1 VAAGQGET
9 ISLRLPPTFEQ
20 VDASCGSQHFATGTL
35 WFGDGSQKTLSAFT
49 VWMSM
54 LICWKNHK
62 EFIGHPQVVQLL
74 SSMLVIG
81 TIYKATDSATTNSLQ
96 SLIGKIVKQNA
107 DSRVQPVSSLQWA
120 SILMAMKDE
129 SGGPLGFDAAMDA
142 YNQHPEVRAMSGKT
156 DESGAGS
163 IALDRRRKLA
173 VKNWL
178 ERTCPDAFGI
188 VEAST
193 HDLAFSL
200 GPFGETIA
208 SYQFLFLGSTT
219 TGLAPNLACELHP
232 LDHEAFVPIDYKL
245 PMNDL
250 GQTILFKRIQS
261 TFDRETKLVS
271 AAHKKKYR
279 LGEENLKNL
288 RNLCCLFAQLVPH
301 LETRLPPPDMKKW
314 VKEFSESAQRDE
326 DIKFIM
332 DAQPVN
338 FSLSMLPSSCA
349 VAQEQAQQR
358 EQAICLTVEKQRL
371 DVLDAQWSFFKSALM
386 RDQCLIEKIKEVPR
400 KVATKLHQKQVKHMQ
415 EQAKAGEARWCD
427 PGVKV

>member
-1 VAAGQGET
+1 MVWGWVTKKRIGLHRLDVNVDLLEEPQRIHWSSSSGPVAIKHAGDWHHLQ
-9 ISLRLPPTFEQ
+9 SHR
-20 VDASCGSQHFATGTL
+20 
-35 WFGDGSQKTLSAFT
+35 FG
-49 VWMSM
+49 
-54 LICWKNHK
+54 NY
-62 EFIGHPQVVQLL
+62 QLL
-74 SSMLVIG
+74 AEL
-81 TIYKATDSATTNSLQ
+81 D
-96 SLIGKIVKQNA
+96 GKIVKQNA

-142 YNQHPEVRAMSGKT
+142 YNQHPEVRAMSDKT

-178 ERTCPDAFGI
+178 ERTCPDAFAI

-261 TFDRETKLVS
+261 TFDRETTLVS

-279 LGEENLKNL
+279 LGK
-288 RNLCCLFAQLVPH
+288 R
-301 LETRLPPPDMKKW
+301 T
-314 VKEFSESAQRDE
+314 
-326 DIKFIM
+326 
-332 DAQPVN
+332 
-338 FSLSMLPSSCA
+338 
-349 VAQEQAQQR
+349 
-358 EQAICLTVEKQRL
+358 
-371 DVLDAQWSFFKSALM
+371 
-386 RDQCLIEKIKEVPR
+386 
-400 KVATKLHQKQVKHMQ
+400 
-415 EQAKAGEARWCD
+415 
-427 PGVKV
+427 